1 MDKKRVLGNV
11 KWVVICKTAQ
21 SLLQLVVGLLTARYL
36 GPANYGLI
44 NYAKSVVA
52 FAVPVMQLGL
62 NNTLVKEIIDHPE
75 DEDRIVGTSL
85 LMGFVSSLV
94 CIAMVSGFVSVFNQG
109 EPQTILVSV
118 LYSFSLIFQALEL
131 MQYWFHSKL
140 KSKYP
145 SMIMLCAHV
154 VVSAYKIYLLITAKN
169 VYWFVVVH
177 SIEYGIIGVSLF
189 GIYHKVEK
197 RKLAFSL
204 RLAKQLLKRSY
215 PYIIAT
221 MMVTVFHNTDHIM
234 LKAMAG
240 NKENGFY
247 TAAITCACVCQF
259 VFYAIIDS
267 MRPVILANRKESQSA
282 YEKKISGLYCIVIY
296 TALLQS
302 VGFTFFASII
312 VRVLYGTEYIAAIPV
327 LRILTWQSP
336 FSYMGTI
343 RNIWL
348 LAEEKQKH
356 LWKINLTGALLNAA
370 MNYVLIPYW
379 GASGAAFASLVTQV
393 LINFVLG
400 FVYRPI
406 SENNRLLLCGL
417 NPKMLLELKLVRR
430 RKVNDE

>member
-1 MDKKRVLGNV
+1 
-11 KWVVICKTAQ
+11 
-21 SLLQLVVGLLTARYL
+21 
-36 GPANYGLI
+36 
-44 NYAKSVVA
+44 
-52 FAVPVMQLGL
+52 
-62 NNTLVKEIIDHPE
+62 
-75 DEDRIVGTSL
+75 
-85 LMGFVSSLV
+85 
-94 CIAMVSGFVSVFNQG
+94 
-109 EPQTILVSV
+109 
-118 LYSFSLIFQALEL
+118 
-131 MQYWFHSKL
+131 
-140 KSKYP
+140 
-145 SMIMLCAHV
+145 
-154 VVSAYKIYLLITAKN
+154 
-169 VYWFVVVH
+169 
-177 SIEYGIIGVSLF
+177 
-189 GIYHKVEK
+189 
-197 RKLAFSL
+197 
-204 RLAKQLLKRSY
+204 
-215 PYIIAT
+215 
-221 MMVTVFHNTDHIM
+221 
-234 LKAMAG
+234 
-240 NKENGFY
+240 
-247 TAAITCACVCQF
+247 
-259 VFYAIIDS
+259 
-267 MRPVILANRKESQSA
+267 VILANRKESQSA